1 MTSQERHEARYQRR
15 RAARRARQEARCAA
29 LGSLEEVFSYHTM
42 FKYGRKCCNG
52 VRWKQSTQNFERHLF
67 SHTAKQ
73 RRLILAKRWRPKKYV
88 HFTVCERGKIRGI
101 DAPHITDRQIH
112 KVISKEVLEPLYDP
126 SMNYDNGASRS
137 GKGLHW
143 QIKRI
148 KQQLA
153 RHYRK
158 YGRAGGVLLLDLKK
172 FFPYAPHS
180 IIYQRHQ
187 RYIPNPDFRRIADT
201 IIDTAPGEFPGRG
214 MPLGVEPS
222 QQEMAAMPSAVDNW
236 IKCQMSTHSAGHYM
250 DDYCIILPDIED
262 LKNLGRAI
270 VRQFEIRGIP
280 VNKKKCKI
288 IPLTKPFRWC
298 KARFTLTE
306 TGKIKVNGSRDGVI
320 RARRKLK
327 LFHREWLAGKR
338 TLQEV
343 AQYMNCQEAY
353 YKNFDDHVPLL
364 IFTFR
369 RPGGIQNPPALTSS
383 ASAGGFFVCKLP
395 NVAVIGFLIWGEG
408 FQHIR
413 IQLAQ
418 IKGNALSGIIA
429 DHRQNRAIEIIL
441 FASAQDAESLLQI
454 IHSKPHPI
462 FVM

>member
-29 LGSLEEVFSYHTM
+29 LGSLGEVFSYHTM

-126 SMNYDNGASRS
+126 SMIYDNGASRI

-153 RHYRK
+153 RHYRR

-180 IIYQRHQ
+180 I
-187 RYIPNPDFRRIADT
+187 

-262 LKNLGRAI
+262 LKKLGRAI

-288 IPLTKPFRWC
+288 IPLTKPFRW
-298 KARFTLTE
+298 
-306 TGKIKVNGSRDGVI
+306 G
-320 RARRKLK
+320 
-327 LFHREWLAGKR
+327 
-338 TLQEV
+338 
-343 AQYMNCQEAY
+343 
-353 YKNFDDHVPLL
+353 
-364 IFTFR
+364 
-369 RPGGIQNPPALTSS
+369 
-383 ASAGGFFVCKLP
+383 
-395 NVAVIGFLIWGEG
+395 
-408 FQHIR
+408 
-413 IQLAQ
+413 
-418 IKGNALSGIIA
+418 
-429 DHRQNRAIEIIL
+429 
-441 FASAQDAESLLQI
+441 
-454 IHSKPHPI
+454 
-462 FVM
+462 